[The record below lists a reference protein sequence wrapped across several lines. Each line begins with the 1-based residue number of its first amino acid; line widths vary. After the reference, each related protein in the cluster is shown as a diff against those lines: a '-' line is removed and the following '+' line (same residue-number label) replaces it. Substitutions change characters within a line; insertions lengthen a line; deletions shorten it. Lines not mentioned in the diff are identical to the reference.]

1 MTAFPA
7 ARESRRQRVI
17 DLGQIALLVGG
28 ALWLV
33 VHGARSM
40 HYNWQWYRVPDYVL
54 RVVDGSLVWGPLAK
68 GLLIT
73 LEISA
78 LGLVLTMVIGLITA
92 VLRLSRSF
100 AGRLLATGY
109 LELIRNTPLLVQLYV
124 FYFVLGPIL
133 GIGRF
138 WTGVLCLAF
147 FEGSYAAEIIRG
159 GILSVAKGQWEA
171 SQSLGLSRY
180 AGFRTVILPQAMR
193 LMLPPLTGQSVSLIK
208 DSSIVS
214 VIAIFDL
221 TSEGRNVISDTFMSF
236 EIWFTVAV
244 LYLVLTV
251 SLSAFAGWV
260 ERAMRRHV

>member
-1 MTAFPA
+1 MAFPA
-7 ARESRRQRVI
+7 ARASRRQLTI
-17 DLGQIALLVGG
+17 DVGQIALLLGG
-28 ALWLV
+28 TLLLV

-40 HYNWQWYRVPDYVL
+40 HYDWQWYRVPNYFL
-54 RVVDGSLVWGPLAK
+54 QITDGSVIWGPLAK
-68 GLLIT
+68 GLLVT

-78 LGLVLTMVIGLITA
+78 LALVLTMAIGLITA
-92 VLRLSRSF
+92 VLRLSRSV
-100 AGRLLATGY
+100 AGRLLATTY

-133 GIGRF
+133 SIGRF

-147 FEGSYAAEIIRG
+147 FEGSYAAEIIRA

-180 AGFRTVILPQAMR
+180 AGFRTVILPQALR

-251 SLSAFAGWV
+251 SLSTLAGWV
-260 ERAMRRHV
+260 ERAMHRHV